1 MKEIFDV
8 NRFGK
13 YFAYD
18 VRSAVST
25 FGLPMLILG
34 LWPFIWLIF
43 SYLLSFIFGQDI
55 SSDQTS
61 RIWPYVTMV
70 IVGLTFGARVYGGV
84 TDRRKGPD
92 WIALPASALEKTL
105 SLLLVTCVVAPAAL
119 LALTAVSNALVSLSV
134 PYFGEILPF
143 KTLGSL
149 ISERTDGNYFNIP
162 LILWLNWCENILFFT
177 LGALCFKRNKVGKS
191 ILCYIG
197 LALLIGIE
205 IYVTGQKYYCGSFQN
220 AMGLF
225 QQLKYRPVVSV
236 ITVSGVSSTYSIRSQ
251 LISTIP
257 PPSLVNS
264 IMIFLLAG

>member
-84 TDRRKGPD
+84 TDRRKGTD

-149 ISERTDGNYFNIP
+149 ISERTDGNFINTP

-197 LALLIGIE
+197 LALLIGIVMMLTFQTTSLDSE
-205 IYVTGQKYYCGSFQN
+205 DVERLLGEVDPARVQTWINVALNVIY
-220 AMGLF
+220 A
-225 QQLKYRPVVSV
+225 VVF
-236 ITVSGVSSTYSIRSQ
+236 TL
-251 LISTIP
+251 LIGGIWARIKTIK
-257 PPSLVNS
+257 
-264 IMIFLLAG
+264 A

>member
-84 TDRRKGPD
+84 TDRRKGTD

-105 SLLLVTCVVAPAAL
+105 SLLLVTCIVAPAAL
-119 LALTAVSNALVSLSV
+119 LALTAVSNALVSLFV

-197 LALLIGIE
+197 LVLLIGIVMMLTFQTTSLDSE
-205 IYVTGQKYYCGSFQN
+205 DVERLLGEVDPARVQTWINVALNVIY
-220 AMGLF
+220 A
-225 QQLKYRPVVSV
+225 VVF
-236 ITVSGVSSTYSIRSQ
+236 TL
-251 LISTIP
+251 LIGGIWARIKTIK
-257 PPSLVNS
+257 
-264 IMIFLLAG
+264 A

>member
-84 TDRRKGPD
+84 TDRRKGTD

-105 SLLLVTCVVAPAAL
+105 SLLLVTCIVAPAAL

-197 LALLIGIE
+197 LVLLIGIVMMLTFQTTSLDSE
-205 IYVTGQKYYCGSFQN
+205 DVERLLGEVDPARVQTWINVALNVIY
-220 AMGLF
+220 A
-225 QQLKYRPVVSV
+225 VVF
-236 ITVSGVSSTYSIRSQ
+236 TL
-251 LISTIP
+251 LIGGIWARIKTIK
-257 PPSLVNS
+257 
-264 IMIFLLAG
+264 A

>member
-61 RIWPYVTMV
+61 RIWPYVVMV
-70 IVGLTFGARVYGGV
+70 IIGLTFGARVYGGV
-84 TDRRKGPD
+84 TDRRKGTD
-92 WIALPASALEKTL
+92 WISLPASALEKTL

-119 LALTAVSNALVSLSV
+119 LALTAVSNALVSLFV
-134 PYFGEILPF
+134 PDFGEILPF

-149 ISERTDGNYFNIP
+149 ISERTDGNFFNIP

-197 LALLIGIE
+197 LAMLIGILMMLFFHTTSLDNDALE
-205 IYVTGQKYYCGSFQN
+205 RFFGDIDAARAQTWINVGLNLIYG
-220 AMGLF
+220 
-225 QQLKYRPVVSV
+225 VVFAA
-236 ITVSGVSSTYSIRSQ
+236 
-251 LISTIP
+251 LIGGIWTRIKTIK
-257 PPSLVNS
+257 
-264 IMIFLLAG
+264 A

>member
-84 TDRRKGPD
+84 TDRRKGTD

-149 ISERTDGNYFNIP
+149 ISERTDGNFFNIP

-197 LALLIGIE
+197 LALLIGILMMLSFHTTSLDSE
-205 IYVTGQKYYCGSFQN
+205 DVERLLGEVDPARVQTWINVALNVIY
-220 AMGLF
+220 A
-225 QQLKYRPVVSV
+225 VVF
-236 ITVSGVSSTYSIRSQ
+236 TL
-251 LISTIP
+251 LIGGIWARIKTIK
-257 PPSLVNS
+257 
-264 IMIFLLAG
+264 A

>member
-61 RIWPYVTMV
+61 RIWPFVTMV

-84 TDRRKGPD
+84 TDRRKGTD
-92 WIALPASALEKTL
+92 WITLPASALEKTL

-119 LALTAVSNALVSLSV
+119 LALTAVSNALVSLFV
-134 PYFGEILPF
+134 PDFGEFLPF

-149 ISERTDGNYFNIP
+149 ISERTDGNFCNIP

-197 LALLIGIE
+197 LALLIGIVMMLTFQTTSLDSE
-205 IYVTGQKYYCGSFQN
+205 DVERLLGEVDPARVQTWINVALNVIY
-220 AMGLF
+220 A
-225 QQLKYRPVVSV
+225 VVF
-236 ITVSGVSSTYSIRSQ
+236 TL
-251 LISTIP
+251 LIGGIWARIKTIK
-257 PPSLVNS
+257 
-264 IMIFLLAG
+264 A

>member
-1 MKEIFDV
+1 MKEVFDV

-25 FGLPMLILG
+25 YGLPMLILG

-84 TDRRKGPD
+84 TDRRKGTD

-149 ISERTDGNYFNIP
+149 ISERTDGNYFNVP

-197 LALLIGIE
+197 LALLIGIVMMLTFQTTSLDSE
-205 IYVTGQKYYCGSFQN
+205 DVERLLGEVDPARVQTWINVALNVIY
-220 AMGLF
+220 A
-225 QQLKYRPVVSV
+225 VVF
-236 ITVSGVSSTYSIRSQ
+236 TL
-251 LISTIP
+251 LIGGIWARIKTIK
-257 PPSLVNS
+257 
-264 IMIFLLAG
+264 A

>member
-55 SSDQTS
+55 SSGQTS

-84 TDRRKGPD
+84 TDRRKGTD

-149 ISERTDGNYFNIP
+149 ISERTDVNFINKP

-197 LALLIGIE
+197 LALLIGIVMMLTFQTTSLDSE
-205 IYVTGQKYYCGSFQN
+205 DVERLLGEVDPARLQTWINVALNVIY
-220 AMGLF
+220 A
-225 QQLKYRPVVSV
+225 VVF
-236 ITVSGVSSTYSIRSQ
+236 TL
-251 LISTIP
+251 LIGGIWARIKTIK
-257 PPSLVNS
+257 
-264 IMIFLLAG
+264 A

>member
-84 TDRRKGPD
+84 TDRRKGTD

-197 LALLIGIE
+197 LALLIGIVMMLTFQTTSLDSE
-205 IYVTGQKYYCGSFQN
+205 DVERLFGEVDPARLQTWINVALNVIY
-220 AMGLF
+220 A
-225 QQLKYRPVVSV
+225 VVF
-236 ITVSGVSSTYSIRSQ
+236 TL
-251 LISTIP
+251 LIGGIWARIKTIK
-257 PPSLVNS
+257 
-264 IMIFLLAG
+264 A

>member
-84 TDRRKGPD
+84 TDRRKGTD

-197 LALLIGIE
+197 LALLIGIVMMLTFQTTSLDSE
-205 IYVTGQKYYCGSFQN
+205 DVERLLGEVEPARVQTWINVALNVIY
-220 AMGLF
+220 A
-225 QQLKYRPVVSV
+225 VVF
-236 ITVSGVSSTYSIRSQ
+236 TL
-251 LISTIP
+251 LIGGIWARIKTIK
-257 PPSLVNS
+257 
-264 IMIFLLAG
+264 A

>member
-84 TDRRKGPD
+84 TDRRKGTD

-134 PYFGEILPF
+134 PDFRALLPF

-197 LALLIGIE
+197 LALLIGIVMMLTFQTTSLDSE
-205 IYVTGQKYYCGSFQN
+205 DVERLLGEADPARMQTWINVALNVIY
-220 AMGLF
+220 A
-225 QQLKYRPVVSV
+225 VVF
-236 ITVSGVSSTYSIRSQ
+236 TL
-251 LISTIP
+251 LIGGIWARIKTIK
-257 PPSLVNS
+257 
-264 IMIFLLAG
+264 A

>member
-84 TDRRKGPD
+84 TDRRKGTD

-134 PYFGEILPF
+134 PDFRALLPF

-191 ILCYIG
+191 SLCYIG
-197 LALLIGIE
+197 LALLIGIVMMLTFQTTSLDSE
-205 IYVTGQKYYCGSFQN
+205 DVERLLGEVDPARVQTWINVALNVIY
-220 AMGLF
+220 A
-225 QQLKYRPVVSV
+225 VVF
-236 ITVSGVSSTYSIRSQ
+236 TL
-251 LISTIP
+251 LIGGIWARIKTIK
-257 PPSLVNS
+257 
-264 IMIFLLAG
+264 A